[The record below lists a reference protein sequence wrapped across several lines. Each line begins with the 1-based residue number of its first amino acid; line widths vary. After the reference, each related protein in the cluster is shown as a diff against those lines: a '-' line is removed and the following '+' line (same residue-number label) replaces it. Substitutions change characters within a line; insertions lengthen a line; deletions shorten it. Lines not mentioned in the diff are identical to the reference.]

1 MKVVPWDGNNA
12 AIRYMVKPKFWR
24 RVGTDDAQ
32 RFDNAKGKQR
42 SCRATDKQ
50 RLRSTQNREL
60 LLHLD
65 QIGLQGRLFMRWLQ
79 IVHRGV
85 AGSAVVER
93 GPKFLAMVEPRPKV
107 SAVGPG
113 GRMRAKR

>member
-1 MKVVPWDGNNA
+1 ML
-12 AIRYMVKPKFWR
+12 KPEFWR
-24 RVGTDDAQ
+24 RIGTDDAQ
-32 RFDNAKGKQR
+32 RFDKTNSGQR

-50 RLRSTQNREL
+50 PLPSARKREL

-65 QIGLQGRLFMRWLQ
+65 QIGLQGRLMLRWVQ
-79 IVHRGV
+79 IVHLGV

-93 GPKFLAMVEPRPKV
+93 GPKASSVVESGPKV
-107 SAVGPG
+107 SAVVEPGPD